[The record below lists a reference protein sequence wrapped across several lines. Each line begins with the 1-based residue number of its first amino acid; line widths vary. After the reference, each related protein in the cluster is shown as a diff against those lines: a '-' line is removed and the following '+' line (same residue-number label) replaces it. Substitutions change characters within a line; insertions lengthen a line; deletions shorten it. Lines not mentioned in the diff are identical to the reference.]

1 LWLLKKNPKI
11 MKKILSFALALSL
24 SMAAFAQKSF
34 QLGLQL
40 SPNISWINPD
50 SDGLESEGS
59 KIGFS
64 YGLIGDFNISDNYAF
79 STGITLLSA
88 GGKISY
94 PDRQEISGIGNQA
107 GRTTADVRLKYIQIP
122 LTLKLKTNEIG
133 YMKYYG
139 QFGFGAAFN
148 YDATADKEFKY
159 LSTTTSEDEA
169 DYGSEIN
176 LFRASLI
183 VGLGA
188 EYNLSGNTSLI
199 FGLSFDNGFLNIL
212 NKDIYQADDNGNAD
226 NNERSEKFIAINNSL
241 IFNFGVLF

>member
-1 LWLLKKNPKI
+1 
-11 MKKILSFALALSL
+11 
-24 SMAAFAQKSF
+24 MATFAQKSF

-59 KIGFS
+59 KVGFS
-64 YGLIGDFNISDNYAF
+64 YGLIGDFNISENYAF
-79 STGITLLSA
+79 STGITLLSS

-94 PDRQEISGIGNQA
+94 PDREEVGVPA
-107 GRTTADVRLKYIQIP
+107 AKVDGRTTADVRLKYIQIP

-133 YMKYYG
+133 YMRYYG

-148 YDATADKEFKY
+148 YDSFADKEFKY
-159 LSTTTSEDEA
+159 SGGGTDSENKA

-212 NKDIYQADDNGNAD
+212 NKDIYQADDNGNA
-226 NNERSEKFIAINNSL
+226 NNTERSEKFIAINNSL
-241 IFNFGVLF
+241 VFNFGVLF

>member
-1 LWLLKKNPKI
+1 
-11 MKKILSFALALSL
+11 MKKILSITLALSL
-24 SMAAFAQKSF
+24 SLAVFAQKNF

-50 SDGLESEGS
+50 SDGLDSEGS
-59 KIGFS
+59 KVGFS
-64 YGLIGDFNISDNYAF
+64 YGLIGDFNISENYAF
-79 STGITLLSA
+79 STGITLLSS

-94 PDRQEISGIGNQA
+94 PDRQDISSIGDQP
-107 GRTTADVRLKYIQIP
+107 GRTTADVRLKYIQVP
-122 LTLKLKTNEIG
+122 LTLKLKTNQIG

-148 YDATADKEFKY
+148 YDTKADKEFKY

-188 EYNLSGNTSLI
+188 EYNLSGNT
-199 FGLSFDNGFLNIL
+199 
-212 NKDIYQADDNGNAD
+212 
-226 NNERSEKFIAINNSL
+226 
-241 IFNFGVLF
+241 